1 MKTLSQAKSG
11 LIKLTRFTKNI
22 IGILLFALAL
32 TYERLAFSWLLGFL
46 WDLAVEVPDYFR
58 RSFCRLSQPCF
69 FDGLG
74 HGGGGAQRRV
84 NEEEREALRQKLH
97 QNWDDGEEEILTE

>member
-1 MKTLSQAKSG
+1 M
-11 LIKLTRFTKNI
+11 
-22 IGILLFALAL
+22 
-32 TYERLAFSWLLGFL
+32 
-46 WDLAVEVPDYFR
+46 PDYFR

-97 QNWDDGEEEILTE
+97 QNWDDGEEEILTEWVRFYHWHPPNKISFIGPGPKLVGIALQKAMKPVPNCP